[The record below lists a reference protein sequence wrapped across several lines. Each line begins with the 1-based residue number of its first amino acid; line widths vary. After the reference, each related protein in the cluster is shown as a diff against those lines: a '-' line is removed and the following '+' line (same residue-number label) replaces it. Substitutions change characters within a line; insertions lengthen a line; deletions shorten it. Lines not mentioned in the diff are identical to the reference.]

1 VFHVAT
7 INSTAFPDAL
17 ALGTANGVVI
27 GNIEDIQRLHI
38 QTIPL
43 RETPRRINFQ
53 ESSRTFLLATAKH
66 QMDARGY
73 EEEAYSIRLL
83 DCLTY
88 ETLDVYD
95 MPINEVI
102 LSLESVMFVDDE
114 LVYYAVG
121 TTFVLPAE
129 DEPTRGRL
137 LIMHVT
143 ESRQLR
149 LIAEHEIRGAPYQL
163 CAFNGKLLVA
173 YNNRVS
179 PGFRDAIPEK
189 NQSITIHDLSYHVF

>member
-1 VFHVAT
+1 M
-7 INSTAFPDAL
+7 NSTAFPDAL

-43 RETPRRINFQ
+43 KETPRRINFQ
-53 ESSRTFLLATAKH
+53 ESSRTFLLATAKP
-66 QMDARGY
+66 QMDSRGY
-73 EEEAYSIRLL
+73 GDETYSIRLL

-95 MPINEVI
+95 MSTNEVV
-102 LSLESVMFVDDE
+102 LSLESVTFVEDE

-121 TTFVLPAE
+121 TTFVLPTE

-143 ESRQLR
+143 EGRQLR
-149 LIAEHEIRGAPYQL
+149 LIAEYEIKGAPYQL

-173 YNNRVS
+173 YNNRVG
-179 PGFRDAIPEK
+179 PRFRG
-189 NQSITIHDLSYHVF
+189 